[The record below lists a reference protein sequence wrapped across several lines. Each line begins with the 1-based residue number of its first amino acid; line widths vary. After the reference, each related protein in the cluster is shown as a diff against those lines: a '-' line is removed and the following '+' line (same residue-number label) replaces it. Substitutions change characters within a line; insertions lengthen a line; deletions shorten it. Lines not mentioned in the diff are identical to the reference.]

1 MEIKIN
7 DKIVDRSSIEIDGID
22 TQDYPDFC
30 DAYISY
36 AQFDDSVELNDKELE
51 ILQEKLY
58 EDMNQMVMDIL
69 F

>member
-30 DAYISY
+30 DAYIFSLPIFCRGKY
-36 AQFDDSVELNDKELE
+36 FFFDE
-51 ILQEKLY
+51 ILSKKIFCPQR
-58 EDMNQMVMDIL
+58 
-69 F
+69 